1 MSQSAYNARDAWAAF
16 NGFYHRAAKAARPAN
31 LPPPTKRQQIQMRK
45 QLKKQIHDDWER
57 IKTDHGDDHVGA
69 KLDLGHAIRM
79 GTAAGRLVERAVRE
93 IERGESDA
101 AKIYEDLVL
110 AEERALSA
118 MKDLATVA
126 RRVGRA
132 AQLIMTHANGE
143 AALLKRNIEHTSE
156 QVAVRHQEEDGD
168 NIGMTYRR
176 DMFQRSSQ
184 PAPPPGGRNW
194 FQNIA
199 NGHLSCV
206 GLCVSGDQHNQ
217 IVDRFIMKDMW
228 FTYHHHL
235 WTDLHFWYGD
245 PRDPTS
251 KVPYEVHVMGHLA
264 ATEQENILRMRAW
277 HMAPEKLMYRVGPEH
292 PC

>member
-1 MSQSAYNARDAWAAF
+1 MSHPGYNARDAWAAF
-16 NGFYHRAAKAARPAN
+16 NGLYHRAAKAALPTNRPH
-31 LPPPTKRQQIQMRK
+31 LTKSAQIRERK

-57 IKTDHGDDHVGA
+57 IKTDHRDDHVGL

-79 GTAAGRLVERAVRE
+79 TTAAGRLVERAVRE

-101 AKIYEDLVL
+101 AKIYEDLIS

-132 AQLIMTHANGE
+132 AQLIMAHANGE
-143 AALLKRNIEHTSE
+143 VILLKRNIEHTSE
-156 QVAVRHQEEDGD
+156 QVAVRHQKEDGD
-168 NIGMTYRR
+168 AIGMTYHR
-176 DMFQRSSQ
+176 DTFQKSSH
-184 PAPPPGGRNW
+184 PAPPPGGRQW

-199 NGHLSCV
+199 NGQLSCV

-228 FTYHHHL
+228 FTYYRNL

-251 KVPYEVHVMGHLA
+251 KAPYEVHIMGHLA
-264 ATEQENILRMRAW
+264 ATGQENILRMRAW
-277 HMAPEKLMYRVGPEH
+277 NMAPEKLMYRVGPEH